1 LNHNKD
7 ADKLRVGVTGF
18 VMMKSCFVIKYKDD
32 VCCFLY
38 NKKKEKEKEEMREE
52 RRREEKKSIIRL

>member
-38 NKKKEKEKEEMREE
+38 NKKKEKEKEEMR
-52 RRREEKKSIIRL
+52 